1 METRLYVS
9 NTSLS
14 SFVLFC
20 LTDRKI
26 LRFLRGNAYS
36 VDKVCEL
43 MTKFLAWRDENGVD
57 EIRES
62 ILRGG
67 LNHPKKFPLGDKVH
81 THTQHTRTV
90 IESTSAVSK
99 HISNMF
105 CLQILSMVPRIVVAP
120 SLTIIY
126 PTTISLSDCQC
137 L

>member
-1 METRLYVS
+1 MLQSRKLNRMTVTLVYPH
-9 NTSLS
+9 L
-14 SFVLFC
+14 LC

-36 VDKVCEL
+36 VEKVCDL

-67 LNHPKKFPLGDKVH
+67 LDHPKKFPLGDKVH

-90 IESTSAVSK
+90 IKSASAVCNR
-99 HISNMF
+99 ISNML
-105 CLQILSMVPRIVVAP
+105 CLQVLSMVPRIVVVP
-120 SLTIIY
+120 SLPII
-126 PTTISLSDCQC
+126 
-137 L
+137 

>member
-81 THTQHTRTV
+81 THTHTAHTN
-90 IESTSAVSK
+90 S
-99 HISNMF
+99 H
-105 CLQILSMVPRIVVAP
+105 
-120 SLTIIY
+120 
-126 PTTISLSDCQC
+126 
-137 L
+137 